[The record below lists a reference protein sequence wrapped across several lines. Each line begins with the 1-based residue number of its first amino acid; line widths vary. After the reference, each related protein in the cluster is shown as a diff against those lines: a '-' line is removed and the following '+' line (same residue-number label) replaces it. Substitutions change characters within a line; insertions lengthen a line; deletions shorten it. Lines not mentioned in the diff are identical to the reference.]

1 MDVLILWNLSMQ
13 FIILTNERGKAYV
26 MAMDDEKSVD
36 ETKQLRLIK
45 F

>member
-1 MDVLILWNLSMQ
+1 MDVLILWNLSTQ
-13 FIILTNERGKAYV
+13 SIILTNERGKAYG

-36 ETKQLRLIK
+36 KTKQLSLIK